1 MIIKSF
7 RGLIADGGQETIHL
21 HTNTGSTGYRIVKFE
36 IFPNKPGTESSESTV
51 QIFKIEQ
58 SSVSTTAAEV
68 NFSDNT
74 LIGSAF
80 YAKSAGVD
88 NADKQVTIFD
98 NEIFNQDIFV
108 THTDTAST
116 QAVNYYI
123 ELEQIKLDITENT
136 VATLKDIRNIEAS
149 SV

>member
-21 HTNTGSTGYRIVKFE
+21 HTNTGSTGYKIVKFE

-98 NEIFNQDIFV
+98 NEIFNQDIFISQRG
-108 THTDTAST
+108 DAAS
-116 QAVNYYI
+116 AKINYYI
-123 ELEQIKLDITENT
+123 ELEQMPLDLSEQT
-136 VATLKDIRNIEAS
+136 VATLKDIRNVGAE
-149 SV
+149 